1 MNGSISV
8 ESSLGEGS
16 AFTVKIPIV
25 PPDDKQLEKQ
35 CEGEKGIKETTN
47 FEGKRFLLVEDNM
60 INAEIAITVL
70 EAAGATVEHARDGAI
85 AVDMFRKSEP
95 SYYDI
100 ILMDIRMP
108 HMDGIEATRI
118 IRSTER
124 SDAETIP
131 IIAMTANV
139 YDDDVKQT
147 ANAGMNAHI
156 SKPIDVDAMLETLKR
171 FI

>member
-1 MNGSISV
+1 MSKEFLSRAFVPFEQERNKFSSGQNGTGLGLAISKNLVGLMNGSISV
-8 ESSLGEGS
+8 ESSIGEGS

-108 HMDGIEATRI
+108 HMDGIEAVSYT
-118 IRSTER
+118 
-124 SDAETIP
+124 
-131 IIAMTANV
+131 
-139 YDDDVKQT
+139 
-147 ANAGMNAHI
+147 H
-156 SKPIDVDAMLETLKR
+156 LTLPTN
-171 FI
+171 